1 MFCLSAHPRA
11 GRRRSRPWAGA
22 LAVSVLALAGTGLT
36 LPATAH
42 AAPDGSGLV
51 ISEVYTSGG
60 SAGASYQDKFVEL
73 TNPTGADL
81 ALDGLSLQY
90 RSPKQSAPGPAS
102 GTCALSGTVRAG
114 SSFVVAVGRSNG
126 DAGQTLS
133 ADATCAAT
141 NPGAKG
147 GVFALVRGSARHTF
161 TIGSMTSDP
170 EVLDLVGWGSSLTFE
185 GAVVPQGEVA
195 QSYQRAGTT
204 DTNDNAA
211 DFTPAA
217 PTPGAVDGIAPG
229 GSGGETGG
237 SDPDG
242 EGPATPS
249 DPGSSPSGP
258 GQEGTV
264 TAIAQIQG
272 AGSLT
277 PLAGQVVTTRGVVT
291 AVYPT
296 GGIRGYYIQTPG
308 SGGGTVSA
316 DRAQEREAA
325 ASQGLFVYDGAG
337 ASTLTAGQCVEV
349 TGTAGEYNGL
359 TQLSKVTRTTTIA
372 DCAPV
377 SAVEVPDTAWLATDE
392 AKEAYE
398 GMLLRPTGAWTV
410 TSNYATNQYGRVGL
424 AAGDEPLY
432 QATDV
437 VAPGQAAK
445 DYEAANLL
453 KEIDLDDGSTWNYM
467 SSAEAK
473 ASALPYLTASTSLR
487 AGDAVTFTADVILDQ
502 RKDGAKEAIRWRLQ
516 PLTQVTGL
524 EGSPI
529 SWRSSR
535 APAPTVEGAVTVT
548 SFNVLNY
555 FTDLGQ
561 DEAGCR
567 AYTDRQGNKV
577 TANGC
582 QVRGAYS
589 TAAFEQQ
596 QAKIVAAINEL
607 GSSVVG
613 LEEIENAAKFGHDR
627 DASLAAL
634 VAALNAAAGGT
645 KWAYVP
651 SPASRPQ
658 ASDEDVIRTAFIYQ
672 PSLVT
677 PVGESVILDDPAF
690 TGIARQPLAQEFAPT
705 QGVGTC
711 QVGGQEVKARSFVAV
726 VNHFKSKGS
735 GSGVGNADT
744 GDGQGAS
751 NAARVAQATA
761 LTAWVNAQWADRPV
775 LLLGDFNSYSREDP
789 VRAMKAAGFALI
801 DEVVADVGHTYQFS
815 GRIGSLDH
823 VLVNEAAAAMVAGA
837 KVWDVNAD
845 ESVAYEYSRAG
856 YNVAELYAAD
866 AYRSSDHDPVK
877 VGLRLV
883 GEDGQAC
890 AAPDEEGPAS
900 GEEPV
905 EGEAPGTGVPTS
917 TTAPGGE
924 TATASDIGGT
934 GTTVSR
940 KRSLARTGVGLGGVV
955 LALALAGLGTVL
967 ASRRRV
973 AR

>member
-1 MFCLSAHPRA
+1 MFSASARPRA
-11 GRRRSRPWAGA
+11 ERRRLQSWSGA
-22 LAVSVLALAGTGLT
+22 LAASVLALTGAGLA

-60 SAGASYQDKFVEL
+60 SAGAAYQDKFVEL
-73 TNPTGADL
+73 ANPTGADL
-81 ALDGLSLQY
+81 ALEGLSLQY
-90 RSPKQSAPGPAS
+90 RSPKQSAPGLAS
-102 GTCALSGTVRAG
+102 NTCALSGTVRAG
-114 SSFVVAVGRSNG
+114 SVFVIAVGKSNG
-126 DAGQTLS
+126 TAGQALS

-147 GVFALVRGSARHTF
+147 GVFALVRASEKHTF
-161 TIGSMTSDP
+161 TIGSLTGDP
-170 EVLDLVGWGSSLTFE
+170 EVLDLVGWGSSPTFE

-217 PTPGAVDGIAPG
+217 PTPGAVEGLVPAGPG
-229 GSGGETGG
+229 GEGAG
-237 SDPDG
+237 SEPGG

-249 DPGSSPSGP
+249 DPGGTSEP
-258 GQEGTV
+258 GQAGALT
-264 TAIAQIQG
+264 TIAQIQG
-272 AGSLT
+272 AGATT

-296 GGIRGYYIQTPG
+296 GGIKGYYIQTPG
-308 SGGGTVSA
+308 SGGGAVSA
-316 DRAQEREAA
+316 HASQERAAA
-325 ASQGLFVYDGAG
+325 ASQGLFIYDGAG
-337 ASTLTAGQCVEV
+337 ATTLTAGQCVEV

-359 TQLSKVTRTTTIA
+359 TQLSKVTATTPIA
-372 DCAPV
+372 NCAPV
-377 SAVEVPDTAWLATDE
+377 SAVEVPDTAWLATDA

-410 TSNYATNQYGRVGL
+410 TNNYATNQYGRVGL
-424 AAGDEPLY
+424 AAGEEPLY

-453 KEIDLDDGSTWNYM
+453 KEIDLDDGSKWNYM

-487 AGDAVTFTADVILDQ
+487 AGDAVTFTSDVILDQ
-502 RKDGAKEAIRWRLQ
+502 RKDGTREAIRWRLQ

-524 EGSPI
+524 QGSPI

-535 APAPTVEGAVTVT
+535 AAAPTVGGALTVT

-561 DEAGCR
+561 DEAGCK

-589 TAAFEQQ
+589 QAAFEQQ

-607 GSSVVG
+607 DSSVVG

-634 VAALNAAAGGT
+634 VTALNTAAGST

-658 ASDEDVIRTAFIYQ
+658 TSVEDVIRTAFIYQ
-672 PSLVT
+672 PALVS

-690 TGIARQPLAQEFAPT
+690 TGIARQPLAQEFAPAE
-705 QGVGTC
+705 GAGTC
-711 QVGGQEVKARSFVAV
+711 QVGGQDVRGRSFVAV

-735 GSGVGNADT
+735 GSGAGNADT

-761 LTAWVNAQWADRPV
+761 LTAGVNEQWADRPV
-775 LLLGDFNSYSREDP
+775 FLLGDFNSYSQEDP
-789 VRAMKAAGFALI
+789 VKAMEAAGYTLI
-801 DEVVADVGHTYQFS
+801 DEVVDNVGHTYQFG

-823 VLVNEAAAAMVAGA
+823 VLVNEAAAAMVVGA

-883 GEDGQAC
+883 AEDGQAC
-890 AAPDEEGPAS
+890 AAP
-900 GEEPV
+900 GEE
-905 EGEAPGTGVPTS
+905 EPGTGVPTAS
-917 TTAPGGE
+917 PAPGTP
-924 TATASDIGGT
+924 TATATATSSAGAGRTSGT
-934 GTTVSR
+934 GGSGAAVSATG
-940 KRSLARTGVGLGGVV
+940 SLARTGVGLGGVA
-955 LALALAGLGTVL
+955 LALALTGLGGAL
-967 ASRRRV
+967 AGKRRR
-973 AR
+973 